1 MLKALCVAETKQ
13 DLSKYL
19 ANKLIN
25 KFSEIVTKKGA
36 GLIREKGGKMPEH
49 REQLFPP
56 LAIPLTVSREPTRQ
70 GEERVSHSSGGQP
83 TCGVD
88 GAAHLPREINQLER

>member
-19 ANKLIN
+19 ADKLIN

-36 GLIREKGGKMPEH
+36 GLIREKRRKNA
-49 REQLFPP
+49 R
-56 LAIPLTVSREPTRQ
+56 A
-70 GEERVSHSSGGQP
+70 
-83 TCGVD
+83 
-88 GAAHLPREINQLER
+88 